1 MNKFLM
7 LGVAAV
13 SMAVAAPAMAE
24 GPKHKGKG
32 MDLFAM
38 HDTNNDGVV
47 TKAEFLAKAEEHF
60 AKLDT
65 DGDGQITKAE
75 HDAKKAAWKE
85 KREEHRAKKKEGAP
99 AVVPPA
105 TE

>member
-7 LGVAAV
+7 LGIAAV

-24 GPKHKGKG
+24 APKHKGKG
-32 MDLFAM
+32 DIFAY
-38 HDTNNDGVV
+38 HDTNKDGVI
-47 TKAEFLAKAEEHF
+47 TKDEFLAKAEERF
-60 AKLDT
+60 GMLDT
-65 DGDGQITKAE
+65 NGDGQVTKEE

-85 KREEHRAKKKEGAP
+85 KMKEHRAKKKQGAP
-99 AVVPPA
+99 DVVPPA

>member
-32 MDLFAM
+32 MDLFEM
-38 HDTNNDGVV
+38 HDTNKDGVV
-47 TKAEFLAKAEEHF
+47 TKEEFLKKAEEHF
-60 AKLDT
+60 AKLDA

-75 HDAKKAAWKE
+75 HDAKKAEWKE
-85 KREEHRAKKKEGAP
+85 KMKEHRAKKKEGAP